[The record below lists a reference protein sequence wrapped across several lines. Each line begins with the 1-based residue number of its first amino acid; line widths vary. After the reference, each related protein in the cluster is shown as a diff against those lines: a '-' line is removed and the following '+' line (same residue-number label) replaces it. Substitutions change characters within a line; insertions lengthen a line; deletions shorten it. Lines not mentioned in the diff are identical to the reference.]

1 MKKIPTRAYKLPS
14 GLFEPSLQRKARET
28 NYSQD
33 VLHMTYEEIESIP
46 CITEREVN

>member
-1 MKKIPTRAYKLPS
+1 MSNSTLKTYKLPAR
-14 GLFEPSLQRKARET
+14 LFPSTTKRLARET